1 MADRRFFMV
10 MGMLLAIVWVAGHGS
25 AGQSWVALFDGRTL
39 DGWVQRN
46 GTAEYR
52 VEDGAI
58 VGRTSEGS
66 PNSFL
71 TTEQAYGDF
80 ELEFEVKVDD
90 ALNSGVQIRSGIK
103 ERSTGQGP
111 DDRAGRVVG
120 PQVEIAASPGLA
132 GYVYGEATGRGWLT
146 PKERLVPHDHFR
158 NGQWNRYRIVAR
170 GPRIRTW
177 VNGQPIEDLTDE
189 GIYRTHARG
198 FIGLQVHAIVAG
210 KGPYEVAWRDL
221 RVRELPAE

>member
-1 MADRRFFMV
+1 MREYRALV
-10 MGMLLAIVWVAGHGS
+10 APLLLAMGAMVGDVQAGEG
-25 AGQSWVALFDGRTL
+25 WVALFDDRTL

-71 TTEQAYGDF
+71 TTEQTYGDF

-90 ALNSGVQIRSGIK
+90 ALNSGVQIRSKTK
-103 ERSTGQGP
+103 ERATGTGP
-111 DDRAGRVVG
+111 DDQVGRVFG
-120 PQVEIAASPGLA
+120 PQVEIEAGPGLA

-146 PKERLVPHDHFR
+146 PQERLVPHAQFR

-170 GPRIRTW
+170 GPRIQTW
-177 VNGQPIEDLTDE
+177 LNGQPIEDLTDE
-189 GIYRTHARG
+189 AAYATHPEG
-198 FIGLQVHAIVAG
+198 FIGLQVHGIEPG
-210 KGPYEVAWRDL
+210 TGPYEVAWRGL
-221 RVRELPAE
+221 RLRRLSAG